1 MCDFLGF
8 TLACSTPPPP
18 PVFFLSFLVLC
29 PLRGTHDPELVVSGI
44 GFVDDINILVVGS
57 STENNCRAL
66 EHVHRGCMEWAH
78 RHGAAFGPQK
88 YELMHLT
95 RSLKKF
101 NMTAGVNLGGV
112 AKSPQPTLHIL
123 GVLLDSKLRWGPHVK
138 STAEKAAQQ
147 SRALTAITGSTWGAT
162 FEKARLIYNTVVRPV
177 ITYGVTIWTPL
188 DSLLRPAHQHWIG
201 DTLEHQQQ
209 RCLCTVTSGFK
220 ATSRR
225 QLEGEAAVPPLRV
238 HIA

>member
-8 TLACSTPPPP
+8 TLA
-18 PVFFLSFLVLC
+18 L
-29 PLRGTHDPELVVSGI
+29 
-44 GFVDDINILVVGS
+44 GS

-123 GVLLDSKLRWGPHVK
+123 GVLLDSKLRWGPHMK
-138 STAEKAAQQ
+138 CMSEKAAQQ
-147 SRALTAITGSTWGAT
+147 SWALTTITGSTWGVM
-162 FEKARLIYNTVVRPV
+162 FGKARLIYNTVVHPV
-177 ITYGVTIWTPL
+177 ITYSMIVWAP
-188 DSLLRPAHQHWIG
+188 
-201 DTLEHQQQ
+201 
-209 RCLCTVTSGFK
+209 
-220 ATSRR
+220 
-225 QLEGEAAVPPLRV
+225 LEGLL
-238 HIA
+238 